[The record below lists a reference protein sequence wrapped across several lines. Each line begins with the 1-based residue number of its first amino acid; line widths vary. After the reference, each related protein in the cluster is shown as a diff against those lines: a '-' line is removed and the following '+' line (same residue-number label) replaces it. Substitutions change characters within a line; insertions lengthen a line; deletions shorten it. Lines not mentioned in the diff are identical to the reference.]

1 MEPAQPPRTGHRERP
16 HTADWSLDVWAP
28 DLPDLLAEAARGM
41 YELMEL
47 QLSPG
52 PRTRR
57 EIRMLVTDDPES
69 TLVAFLAELLYLDER
84 DGLGFDL
91 IQVKIEFGRLEAEL
105 EGAPVAAQSKEI
117 KAVTYHNLAVRRVN
131 DRLETTIVFDV

>member
-1 MEPAQPPRTGHRERP
+1 MEPAHPSRSGHRERP

-28 DLPDLLAEAARGM
+28 DLPALLAEAARGM
-41 YELMEL
+41 YELLDM

-52 PRTRR
+52 PRTSRK
-57 EIRMLVTDDPES
+57 IQMLVTPDPES

-84 DGLGFDL
+84 DGVGFDR
-91 IQVKIEFGRLEAEL
+91 IQVKIEFGRLEADL

-117 KAVTYHNLAVRRVN
+117 KAVTYHNLAVRRVE